1 MRLSLGRMATAMVV
15 GVVLLTLAGT
25 PGALAQTSPTSPQT
39 RVAERHQT
47 ALEASGSGVAT
58 MSVGCYGDTCSGKDP
73 QAMGCSADARTLAS
87 YRRVPDAYSDDDWL
101 VELRYSH
108 NCQAQW
114 TRGTVYYMST
124 YFGLER
130 CTTLGATSCGRLYTK
145 YAMADYT
152 RGGGMVARHCLDT
165 YAFPLPW
172 PRPFMWVGRL
182 QVDGSTS
189 LAVYRDRIGR

>member
-73 QAMGCSADARTLAS
+73 QAMGCLADARTLAS

-124 YFGLER
+124 YFGLDR

-152 RGGGMVARHCLDT
+152 GGAGWWPVTVWTPMLSRYRGHAPSCGLV
-165 YAFPLPW
+165 
-172 PRPFMWVGRL
+172 
-182 QVDGSTS
+182 
-189 LAVYRDRIGR
+189 VYRWTDQRVWRCTAIV